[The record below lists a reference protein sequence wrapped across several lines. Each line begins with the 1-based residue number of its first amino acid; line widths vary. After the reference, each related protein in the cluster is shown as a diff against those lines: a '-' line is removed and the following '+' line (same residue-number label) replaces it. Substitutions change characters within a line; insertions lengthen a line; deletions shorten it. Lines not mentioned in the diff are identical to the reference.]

1 MQEQNSQEK
10 PKNRVRFTIWGVLGY
25 GLILLAAIGILVFY
39 TWMPMHVD
47 RDLSDKLPW
56 TNEGL
61 VIEEVEASWKSSQ
74 GNAHLSKR
82 TALYPEADIRI
93 NAAPGKGRIDVI
105 FLDPMGTQIGD
116 THYLRYENGQFEKNQ
131 NRVCQSE
138 GNTATVWLETGFESM
153 DLFTLH
159 LANREENLWRVVC
172 IHRPEGASE
181 GIRLGQRSIKAEIKS
196 TEKGE

>member
-10 PKNRVRFTIWGVLGY
+10 PKNRIRFTLWGVLGY
-25 GLILLAAIGILVFY
+25 GLILLAAIGILMFY

-74 GNAHLSKR
+74 GNELLTKR
-82 TALYPEADIRI
+82 TALYPEASIRLS
-93 NAAPGKGRIDVI
+93 AAPGKGRIDVM
-105 FLDPMGTQIGD
+105 FLDSMGTQIGD
-116 THYLRYENGQFEKNQ
+116 THYLRYENGQFEESQ
-131 NRVCQSE
+131 DRVSKSG

-159 LANREENLWRVVC
+159 RANREENLWRVVC
-172 IHRPEGASE
+172 IHRPEGSS
-181 GIRLGQRSIKAEIKS
+181 GSRLGQCSIKAEVKS

>member
-10 PKNRVRFTIWGVLGY
+10 PKSRIRFTLWGVLGY
-25 GLILLAAIGILVFY
+25 GLILLAAIGVIVFY
-39 TWMPMHVD
+39 IRMPMHVD

-61 VIEEVEASWKSSQ
+61 IIEEVHASWKSSQ
-74 GNAHLSKR
+74 GNELLSKR
-82 TALYPEADIRI
+82 TVLYPEASIRI
-93 NAAPGKGRIDVI
+93 SAAQGKGRIDVM
-105 FLDPMGTQIGD
+105 FLDSMGTQIGD
-116 THYLRYENGQFEKNQ
+116 THYLRYENGQFEESQ
-131 NRVCQSE
+131 DRVSKSG

-159 LANREENLWRVVC
+159 RANREENLWRVVC
-172 IHRPEGASE
+172 IHRPDGSP
-181 GIRLGQRSIKAEIKS
+181 GIRLGQRSIKAEVKS